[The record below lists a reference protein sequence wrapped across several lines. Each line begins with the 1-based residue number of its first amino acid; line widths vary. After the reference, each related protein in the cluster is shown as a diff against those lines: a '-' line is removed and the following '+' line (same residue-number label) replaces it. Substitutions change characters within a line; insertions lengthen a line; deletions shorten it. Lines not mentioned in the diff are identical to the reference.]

1 MNESSGIY
9 SISHQIR
16 TFKKVDKTDLSSIHQ
31 MEVREEQL
39 EDENEQ
45 SMDDILPQTLSIQND
60 ARLSTFNGQ
69 G

>member
-1 MNESSGIY
+1 
-9 SISHQIR
+9 
-16 TFKKVDKTDLSSIHQ
+16 

-69 G
+69 GQSTLPPIKRGFDLSSLHFDEHGGMS